1 MNEKRNPT
9 KKIKLL
15 RILCPSI
22 NSWII
27 LETTFVI
34 TSVILNIAFSDT
46 LYVFHAFTNFLISQK
61 TLMVTTSEVLFF

>member
-1 MNEKRNPT
+1 MYCFLQKVRPARQWKEIPVSINMNEKRNLT

-34 TSVILNIAFSDT
+34 TSVILNIAFTDIT
-46 LYVFHAFTNFLISQK
+46 KAK
-61 TLMVTTSEVLFF
+61 C

>member
-34 TSVILNIAFSDT
+34 TSVILNIAFSDIT
-46 LYVFHAFTNFLISQK
+46 IAK
-61 TLMVTTSEVLFF
+61 C